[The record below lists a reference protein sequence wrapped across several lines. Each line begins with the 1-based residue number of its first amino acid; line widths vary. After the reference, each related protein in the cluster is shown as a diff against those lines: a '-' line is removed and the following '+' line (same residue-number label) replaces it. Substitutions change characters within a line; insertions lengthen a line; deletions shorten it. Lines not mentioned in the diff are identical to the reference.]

1 MIKFVGSLK
10 SGHYIFND
18 TINDTITRKNG
29 DEQNEDIREF
39 QRNE

>member
-18 TINDTITRKNG
+18 TINDTITDTIK
-29 DEQNEDIREF
+29 
-39 QRNE
+39 